1 MTAFARAE
9 ETRPTARRRR
19 PPLVPTLRRTLALL
33 GGLFLFVGALQLM
46 KTGAGALG
54 VLQPGSVLVEN
65 ALSTLGL
72 GWLGAL
78 IVLSGSPVAATSA
91 GSRSGSGCPSSVRCW
106 RWC

>member
-1 MTAFARAE
+1 MPASARAV
-9 ETRPTARRRR
+9 ETPETAHRRR
-19 PPLVPTLRRTLALL
+19 PRLVRTLGRTAALV

-78 IVLSGSPVAATSA
+78 LLLSGSPVADRVCTNCSHAA
-91 GSRSGSGCPSSVRCW
+91 R
-106 RWC
+106 